1 MYTEEFITSVF
12 QQLHALEKKIFELT
26 ILNQALVAAMLEAS
40 PQIDYAKHYTEAMAT
55 PEAKEALA
63 RIRKNSERLD
73 QLKQGFGKAEYE

>member
-1 MYTEEFITSVF
+1 MYTRKFIASVF
-12 QQLHALEKKIFELT
+12 EQLHAHEKEIFELK

-40 PQIDYAKHYTEAMAT
+40 PQIDYAKHYTEAMTT

-73 QLKQGFGKAEYE
+73 QLKQGFGQAE